1 MMDTLEF
8 KQQLDRIEA
17 AALSQKNVLT
27 FDEAAR
33 YIGVSKSDLYKRT
46 SNREIPHFKPRGKM
60 VYFDRVEL
68 ESYLKQNPVQTADEI
83 EAKASTYVALKNRRA

>member
-1 MMDTLEF
+1 MVFHE
-8 KQQLDRIEA
+8 QLDRIET
-17 AALSQKNVLT
+17 AALGQKNVLT
-27 FDEAAR
+27 FEEAAR

-68 ESYLKQNPVQTADEI
+68 ENYLKQNPVQTADEI
-83 EAKASTYVALKNRRA
+83 EAKAQTYVSTNDRRARK